1 MKERENGE
9 LLKSDCEY
17 NQYLSSKWSGGGGG
31 KGLQI
36 PVTKPKSAPPC
47 PLSRSPSRCRGRG
60 GGGNGHSKC
69 PDCGMRGITD
79 MDGHKTTLKYRK
91 MVWSGGKSSW
101 MSDCCYNY
109 HLRQYE
115 DITKTKRWS
124 MMPHLSAKVP
134 AAVGGNQF
142 VRNITS
148 ENSQENLLVV
158 SSTESKLGNAHVG
171 RAKAIEKEFFQR
183 MRSQPSN
190 KSCQATTSFSVNNN
204 LWNGPKIVSTT
215 SLKPGEFHNQSQ
227 RKATSKGIKLGNVAN
242 NSVRKA
248 SPAAAPLKLPV
259 EPVPKSMLEAGKYNG
274 FPSWDEV
281 NSNPPKRYLSGMMSE
296 AVLLTPHSSQPQI
309 SLRNM
314 DKIEA
319 YRTEI
324 PGSNLTFSWQI
335 RDNSVKDA
343 DAIAADG
350 RLRQHEAGLLLSKP
364 VDPSP
369 GGCADEVVLGF

>member
-1 MKERENGE
+1 
-9 LLKSDCEY
+9 
-17 NQYLSSKWSGGGGG
+17 
-31 KGLQI
+31 
-36 PVTKPKSAPPC
+36 
-47 PLSRSPSRCRGRG
+47 
-60 GGGNGHSKC
+60 
-69 PDCGMRGITD
+69 
-79 MDGHKTTLKYRK
+79 
-91 MVWSGGKSSW
+91 
-101 MSDCCYNY
+101 
-109 HLRQYE
+109 
-115 DITKTKRWS
+115 
-124 MMPHLSAKVP
+124 MPHLSAKVP

-183 MRSQPSN
+183 MRSRPSL
-190 KSCQATTSFSVNNN
+190 SINNN
-204 LWNGPKIVSTT
+204 LRNGPKIVSTT
-215 SLKPGEFHNQSQ
+215 SLKPGEFHNQ

-296 AVLLTPHSSQPQI
+296 AVLLTPQSAQRQPQI

-319 YRTEI
+319 YRTEN